1 MKDQKIIII
10 FLSILK
16 LLQLQ
21 KMSNV
26 FTLWN
31 NPRKAIS
38 YDDLAS

>member
-1 MKDQKIIII
+1 MKDQKIIIL

-21 KMSNV
+21 IISYV